1 MIRRITFIVL
11 LVTAGFVGGLVL
23 TGRMRT
29 AGESEAQP
37 PAPSEAAAPAAAAQA
52 GRAAAQGQSMPD
64 LTGAAQRAIASVP
77 NISSTQIVRE
87 RSPFANDP
95 FYRFFMQDEAF
106 GYRQRREQSLGSGV
120 VVSPDGYV
128 LTNNH
133 VVGNARAEV
142 TVLLPDKSEMR
153 ATIVGVDEDTDIAVL
168 KVDAKNLPTLPW
180 GDSSKLKVAEWVL
193 AVGNPF
199 GVLSQTVTL
208 GIVSATG
215 RSLEGRLA
223 TYEDFIQTD
232 AAINRGNSGGAL
244 INARGELV
252 GINTAIFSETGG
264 YQGIGFAVPSNL
276 VRHVMD
282 ELIKYGE
289 VRRGTITGIELT
301 PLTTR
306 IRRGAGGAEH
316 ERCAHPQDVEPFAG
330 VSGRPPPGGH
340 HRRLRRDG
348 SGRQFAFHPA
358 ALRFRNRQHRVAH
371 GLPGGPEADDE
382 GADRSALDAAA
393 SERRAERA
401 RIVRRAFFPDTAGL
415 SASYTR
421 HSASTPTLIP
431 MRRLQRTGRWA
442 GCGSRYAA
450 CSTSGRAGSDRAKS
464 RARGSGC
471 RGRGTAPS
479 CRMRP
484 LPSRRSARGGGASA
498 APLRPAPARESAPRP
513 ANLPLPSP
521 H

>member
-1 MIRRITFIVL
+1 MARRLFL
-11 LVTAGFVGGLVL
+11 LIAFVTIGFVAGMVL
-23 TGRMRT
+23 TGRMRS
-29 AGESEAQP
+29 AEEAAAAMQQGAQP
-37 PAPSEAAAPAAAAQA
+37 ADSAAPAAAAAPSASQPS
-52 GRAAAQGQSMPD
+52 RPLPD
-64 LTGAAQRAIASVP
+64 LTAAAQRAIQSVP

-87 RSPFANDP
+87 RSPFFNDP
-95 FYRFFMQDEAF
+95 FYRFFFEDEAF

-142 TVLLPDKSEMR
+142 MVLLPDKTEMR
-153 ATIVGVDEDTDIAVL
+153 AQVVGVDEDTDIAVL
-168 KVDAKNLPTLPW
+168 KVDANNLPTLPW

-199 GVLSQTVTL
+199 GLLSQTVTL

-289 VRRGTITGIELT
+289 VRRGTIAGIQLT
-301 PLTTR
+301 PMTTR
-306 IRRGAGGAEH
+306 YAEELGAPNTNGVLVVRMAE
-316 ERCAHPQDVEPFAG
+316 
-330 VSGRPPPGGH
+330 
-340 HRRLRRDG
+340 
-348 SGRQFAFHPA
+348 
-358 ALRFRNRQHRVAH
+358 
-371 GLPGGPEADDE
+371 
-382 GADRSALDAAA
+382 RSAAY
-393 SERRAERA
+393 R
-401 RIVRRAFFPDTAGL
+401 AGL
-415 SASYTR
+415 RPGDIIVSFNGTTVEDSS
-421 HSASTPTLIP
+421 HF
-431 MRRLQRTGRWA
+431 MRLLSDAPIGGTVGL
-442 GCGSRYAA
+442 GLF
-450 CSTSGRAGSDRAKS
+450 RAGRTLEVQVPIIQRSS
-464 RARGSGC
+464 N
-471 RGRGTAPS
+471 
-479 CRMRP
+479 
-484 LPSRRSARGGGASA
+484 RRTR
-498 APLRPAPARESAPRP
+498 
-513 ANLPLPSP
+513 
-521 H
+521 

>member
-252 GINTAIFSETGG
+252 GISTAIFSETGG

-306 IRRGAGGAEH
+306 YAEELGAPNTKGALI
-316 ERCAHPQDVEPFAG
+316 
-330 VSGRPPPGGH
+330 
-340 HRRLRRDG
+340 LRMSNR
-348 SGRQFAFHPA
+348 SPA
-358 ALRFRNRQHRVAH
+358 YQ
-371 GLPGGPEADDE
+371 
-382 GADRSALDAAA
+382 
-393 SERRAERA
+393 
-401 RIVRRAFFPDTAGL
+401 AGL
-415 SASYTR
+415 RPGDIIVAFDETAVEDSSHFMR
-421 HSASTPTLIP
+421 LLSDSEIGSTVSLTVFRESRKLTMKVPIV
-431 MRRLQRTGRWA
+431 QR
-442 GCGSRYAA
+442 
-450 CSTSGRAGSDRAKS
+450 STSRVRT
-464 RARGSGC
+464 AR
-471 RGRGTAPS
+471 
-479 CRMRP
+479 
-484 LPSRRSARGGGASA
+484 
-498 APLRPAPARESAPRP
+498 
-513 ANLPLPSP
+513 
-521 H
+521 